1 MYSECIL
8 KCLLTDVSLLASM
21 AVRGGVTHRDTLRY
35 MYPTCLLGVSRLR
48 YRIQYPDV
56 SLTYSKNVS

>member
-21 AVRGGVTHRDTLRY
+21 AVKGGWHSSGYVALYVSYMSPRCIPIVIQDT
-35 MYPTCLLGVSRLR
+35 VS
-48 YRIQYPDV
+48 
-56 SLTYSKNVS
+56 